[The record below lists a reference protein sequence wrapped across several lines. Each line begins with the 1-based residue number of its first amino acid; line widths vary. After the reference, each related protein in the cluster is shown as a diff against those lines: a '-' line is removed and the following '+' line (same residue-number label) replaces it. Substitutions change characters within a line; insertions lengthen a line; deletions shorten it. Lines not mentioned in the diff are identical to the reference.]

1 MDITPKTILKESV
14 QQCSS
19 SLVVVLFFSFF
30 INLLMFVAPLHM
42 LQIYDR
48 VLVSRS
54 EVTLVV
60 LTTLAV
66 GLLVIYGI
74 LEGIRSRIT
83 LRIGLKF
90 DDLMSS
96 RMLDRVFEVA
106 VRRPSLGPPQQLLRD
121 VDSLREFM
129 GGPALIALC
138 DAPWVPVFIAV
149 CFVLHPILGFVSL
162 AGAIIIFIL
171 AASNELLT
179 TDKLLEANRLWMKAS
194 NEAFVSLRNSE
205 IVRALGM
212 VPGIKANWES
222 NRDVALKHQA
232 TASDR
237 AGSIVAGS
245 RFVRL
250 SLQVIILATGGYLAI
265 QDEISPG
272 TMIAASII
280 MGRALA
286 PVEMAVAQWK
296 NFQGA
301 REAYKRLDKTLQE
314 VPESQ
319 EFMDLPPVKGN
330 LSLQDVFLSPPE
342 NPPGKLILNNVSVDF
357 FPGSI
362 TGIIGPSGCG
372 KSSLV
377 RAIVGV
383 WKVFRGSVRFDGA
396 NIDQWSPENLGPY
409 IGYMPQDV
417 ELFGG
422 TVAQNI
428 CRFQEIDS
436 EEVIEA
442 AQKAGVHELILK
454 LADGYDTEIGPGG
467 QALSGGQRQRLALA
481 RALYKR
487 PKVVV
492 LDEPNSNLDAAGEKA
507 LTEAIIKEK
516 ESGSTVIVVSH
527 RPSLLSCTDNIL
539 VLNEGRVV
547 KKGPR
552 DQILAELG
560 GVGTLAVPI
569 QNQQTDSR
577 FKIGNKSMEQSR
589 NV

>member
-1 MDITPKTILKESV
+1 MDTRPKTILKDSV

-19 SLVVVLFFSFF
+19 SLIIVLFFSFF

-54 EVTLVV
+54 EVTLLV
-60 LTTLAV
+60 LTILAV
-66 GLLVIYGI
+66 GLLVVYGI
-74 LEGIRSRIT
+74 LEGVRSRIT

-129 GGPALIALC
+129 GGQALIALC

-162 AGAIIIFIL
+162 GGAIIIFVL

-179 TDKLLEANRLWMKAS
+179 TKKLLEANRFWMKAS
-194 NEAFVSLRNSE
+194 NEALVSLRNSE

-222 NRDVALKHQA
+222 NRDVALRHQA
-232 TASDR
+232 IASDR

-296 NFQGA
+296 NFQSA

-314 VPESQ
+314 VPETEES
-319 EFMDLPPVKGN
+319 MDLPPVKGN
-330 LSLQDVFLSPPE
+330 LSLQGVFLSPPE

-357 FPGSI
+357 LPGTI

-383 WKVFRGSVRFDGA
+383 WRVFRGSVRFDGA
-396 NIDQWSPENLGPY
+396 NIEQWSPEKLGPY

-454 LADGYDTEIGPGG
+454 LSDGYDTEIGSGG
-467 QALSGGQRQRLALA
+467 QALSGGQRQRIALA

-516 ESGSTVIVVSH
+516 DSGSTLIVVSH

-547 KKGPR
+547 KIGPR
-552 DQILAELG
+552 DQILAELAGNRNSG
-560 GVGTLAVPI
+560 GSNPEPA
-569 QNQQTDSR
+569 NS
-577 FKIGNKSMEQSR
+577 
-589 NV
+589 

>member
-1 MDITPKTILKESV
+1 MDTTPKTVLKESV

-19 SLVVVLFFSFF
+19 SLIIVLFFSFF

-60 LTTLAV
+60 LTILAV

-90 DDLMSS
+90 DDLMSG

-162 AGAIIIFIL
+162 AGAVIIFIL

-179 TDKLLEANRLWMKAS
+179 TKKLLEANRLWMKAS

-222 NRDVALKHQA
+222 NRDVALKHQVI
-232 TASDR
+232 ASDR

-296 NFQGA
+296 NFQSA
-301 REAYKRLDKTLQE
+301 REAYKRLDKTLKE
-314 VPESQ
+314 VPENQ
-319 EFMDLPPVKGN
+319 ELMDLPPLKGN
-330 LSLQDVFLSPPE
+330 LSLQGVFLSPPE
-342 NPPGKLILNNVSVDF
+342 NPPGMLILNNVSVEF
-357 FPGSI
+357 LPGSI

-377 RAIVGV
+377 RAIVVV

-396 NIDQWSPENLGPY
+396 SIDQWSPEKLGPY

-428 CRFQEIDS
+428 CRFQEVDS
-436 EEVIEA
+436 NEVIEA

-454 LADGYDTEIGPGG
+454 LPDGYDTEIGPGG

-516 ESGSTVIVVSH
+516 NSGSTVIVVSH
-527 RPSLLSCTDNIL
+527 RPSLLTCTDNIL

-560 GVGTLAVPI
+560 GGR
-569 QNQQTDSR
+569 N
-577 FKIGNKSMEQSR
+577 IGSSDPEPANS
-589 NV
+589 

>member
-1 MDITPKTILKESV
+1 MDPRPKTILKESV

-19 SLVVVLFFSFF
+19 SLIVVLFFSFF

-60 LTTLAV
+60 LTILAV
-66 GLLVIYGI
+66 GLLVVYGI
-74 LEGIRSRIT
+74 LEGVRSRIT
-83 LRIGLKF
+83 LRMGLKF

-162 AGAIIIFIL
+162 GGAIIIFVL

-179 TDKLLEANRLWMKAS
+179 TKKLLEANRFWMKAS

-222 NRDVALKHQA
+222 NRDVALRHQSI
-232 TASDR
+232 ASDR

-296 NFQGA
+296 NFQSA

-314 VPESQ
+314 VPETQ
-319 EFMDLPPVKGN
+319 ESMDLPPVKGN
-330 LSLQDVFLSPPE
+330 LSLQGVFLSPPE

-357 FPGSI
+357 LPGTI

-383 WKVFRGSVRFDGA
+383 WRVFRGSVRFDGA
-396 NIDQWSPENLGPY
+396 NIEQWSPEKLGPY

-454 LADGYDTEIGPGG
+454 LSDGYDTEIGSGG
-467 QALSGGQRQRLALA
+467 QALSGGQRQRIALA

-516 ESGSTVIVVSH
+516 DSGSTVIVVSH

-547 KKGPR
+547 KIGPR
-552 DQILAELG
+552 DQILAELAGNRNSG
-560 GVGTLAVPI
+560 GSNPEPA
-569 QNQQTDSR
+569 NS
-577 FKIGNKSMEQSR
+577 
-589 NV
+589 

>member
-1 MDITPKTILKESV
+1 MDTTPKTVLKESV

-19 SLVVVLFFSFF
+19 SLIIVLFFSFF

-60 LTTLAV
+60 LTILAV

-90 DDLMSS
+90 DDLMSG

-162 AGAIIIFIL
+162 AGAVIIFIL

-179 TDKLLEANRLWMKAS
+179 TKKLLEANRLWMKAS

-222 NRDVALKHQA
+222 NRDVALKHQVI
-232 TASDR
+232 ASDR

-296 NFQGA
+296 NFQSA
-301 REAYKRLDKTLQE
+301 REAYKRLDKTLKE
-314 VPESQ
+314 VPENQ
-319 EFMDLPPVKGN
+319 ELMDLPPLKGN
-330 LSLQDVFLSPPE
+330 LSLQGVFLSPPE
-342 NPPGKLILNNVSVDF
+342 NPPGMLILNNVSVEF
-357 FPGSI
+357 LPGSI

-396 NIDQWSPENLGPY
+396 SIDQWSPEKLGPY

-428 CRFQEIDS
+428 CRFQEVDS
-436 EEVIEA
+436 NEVIEA

-454 LADGYDTEIGPGG
+454 LPDGYDTEIGPGG

-516 ESGSTVIVVSH
+516 NSGSTVIVVSH
-527 RPSLLSCTDNIL
+527 RPSLLTCTDNIL

-560 GVGTLAVPI
+560 GGR
-569 QNQQTDSR
+569 N
-577 FKIGNKSMEQSR
+577 IGSSDPEPANS
-589 NV
+589 